1 MENIIDNKLKIEDMI
16 YEIRG
21 KQVMLDS
28 DLAKLYH
35 IETGAL
41 NRQVK
46 RNIERFDEDF
56 CFQLTNFEYEYLK
69 CQIGITKKVKRGG
82 RRTLPYVFTELG
94 VAMLTSVLNSEIAIL
109 ENKRIIKAFIVMR
122 HYIGNNILKQKYYND
137 MTIRHDSEIKLL
149 QESFDKLEKNKEVN
163 EIYFDGKI
171 YNAYSKVIDIFN
183 EAKNELIIIDRYTDK
198 TILDMINNLK
208 CNVILITSKNTKLTK
223 TDIEKY
229 NSTYNNLT
237 IIYNDEYHDRYFII
251 DKNKIYH
258 SGNSVNHI
266 GYRKSSIDVLQDKNI
281 KRTIS
286 DDIEKIIYLKN
297 NL

>member
-1 MENIIDNKLKIEDMI
+1 MGSIIDNKIKIEDMI

-28 DLAKLYH
+28 DLAKIYH

-56 CFQLTNFEYEYLK
+56 CFQLTTFEYEYLK
-69 CQIGITKKVKRGG
+69 CQIGITKKEKRGG

-109 ENKRIIKAFIVMR
+109 ENKKIIKAFIVMR
-122 HYIGNNILKQKYYND
+122 HYIGNNILNQKYYND

-149 QESFDKLEKNKEVN
+149 QESFDRLEENKEVN
-163 EIYFDGKI
+163 EIYFDGII
-171 YNAYSKVIDIFN
+171 YNAYSKVLDIFN
-183 EAKNELIIIDRYTDK
+183 EAKDELIIIDRYTDK
-198 TILDMINNLK
+198 TILDMIKSLE

-251 DKNKIYH
+251 DKDKIYH

-266 GYRKSSIDVLQDKNI
+266 GYRKSSIDVLQDQSI
-281 KRTIS
+281 KQTILE
-286 DDIEKIIYLKN
+286 DIEKIIYLKN